1 MKIESVIEK
10 LINRWLDACRGF
22 LRAKITFRDCSNS
35 FLLGYRALRIT
46 RVFGEERPRKEGKRE
61 IEFLDWNDNTRI
73 IAHFG
78 TPFPIPE
85 L

>member
-10 LINRWLDACRGF
+10 LINRWLDACKGF

-46 RVFGEERPRKEGKRE
+46 RVFGGNVHVKKGNEKSNFWIGM
-61 IEFLDWNDNTRI
+61 I
-73 IAHFG
+73 IHV
-78 TPFPIPE
+78 

>member
-46 RVFGEERPRKEGKRE
+46 RVFG
-61 IEFLDWNDNTRI
+61 
-73 IAHFG
+73 G
-78 TPFPIPE
+78 TST
-85 L
+85 